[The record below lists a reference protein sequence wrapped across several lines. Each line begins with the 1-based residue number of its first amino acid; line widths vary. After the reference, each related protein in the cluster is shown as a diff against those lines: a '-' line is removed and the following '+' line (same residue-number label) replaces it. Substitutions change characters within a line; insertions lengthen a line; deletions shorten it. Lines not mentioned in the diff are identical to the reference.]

1 MIQLA
6 NVKIARKLALLIGAS
21 VLQVACLTGVA
32 WWGVHSLDTQMD
44 HAKDEARRTAL
55 ALRASSQVNALG
67 VNVANALLARKFDA
81 ATMDR
86 IAAFRKGYVADL
98 DELATLSN
106 SAEDKQRRETMAQT
120 LTEWR
125 EADLKVIAGIEA
137 DKEAEAMKVYRE
149 QVIPRFQELGAA
161 LIDYQAYRQRQV
173 DQINQ
178 TQHASVFRT
187 RVLLLAFG
195 GVWLAISC
203 ALGVV
208 IAGSISK
215 PLEAAV
221 KHLEEV
227 AAGDMLND
235 MSAEYLERE
244 DEIGLLSQSMRTMS
258 GSLRNMIGK
267 VNEGI
272 GVLSSSSGQLSA
284 NSSKMSDGSREAS
297 GKAHAV
303 AAAAEQMTATIGEI
317 AGNSEKA
324 RRITEQATQQAA
336 TISEQMIQLGAA
348 AQLIGKVTE
357 TITEISSQTNLLALN
372 ATIEAARAGSAGKG
386 FAVVANEIKELAKQ
400 TAAATEDIK
409 GKIAGVQSS
418 TASGISEIDKV
429 TVIIHEVSDI
439 VSSIAAAIEEQSTVT
454 KDIARN
460 IAEASTGV
468 GDANKR
474 VAETSQA
481 TAEIAREIAG
491 VDQAAAHMAEGS
503 EQVRSSA
510 TELSRV
516 AEQLQ
521 AAAVSKFRVA
531 RVDHNILRS
540 AINAHA
546 AWTSRLRAAIGS
558 RHLDIPVA
566 TVKVDNQ
573 CQFGKWLYGEQ
584 LSGEEKQTGH
594 YRTVKQLHAQF
605 HEAASAV
612 AHFAIAGQKEAAE
625 NAMSPGSEY
634 ARISSALT
642 GALNHWSA
650 AV

>member
-1 MIQLA
+1 M
-6 NVKIARKLALLIGAS
+6 
-21 VLQVACLTGVA
+21 
-32 WWGVHSLDTQMD
+32 
-44 HAKDEARRTAL
+44 
-55 ALRASSQVNALG
+55 
-67 VNVANALLARKFDA
+67 
-81 ATMDR
+81 
-86 IAAFRKGYVADL
+86 IAASKA
-98 DELATLSN
+98 
-106 SAEDKQRRETMAQT
+106 DKQ
-120 LTEWR
+120 
-125 EADLKVIAGIEA
+125 G
-137 DKEAEAMKVYRE
+137 EAMKLYRE
-149 QVIPRFQELGAA
+149 QVIPRLQELGAT
-161 LIDYQAYRQRQV
+161 LLDYQAYRQQQV
-173 DQINQ
+173 DKINQ

-187 RVLLLAFG
+187 KVLLLAFG
-195 GVWLAISC
+195 GIWLAISC

-208 IAGSISK
+208 VAGSISK

-221 KHLEEV
+221 KHLEQS

-235 MSAEYLERE
+235 MPAEYLERE
-244 DEIGLLSQSMRTMS
+244 DEIGLLAQSMQTMS

-272 GVLSSSSGQLSA
+272 GVLSSSSGELSA
-284 NSSKMSDGSREAS
+284 NSGKMSDGSREAS

-303 AAAAEQMTATIGEI
+303 AAAAEQMTANVMSVAAGMEQTTTNLTSVASATEQMTATIGEI

-324 RRITEQATQQAA
+324 RRITEEATRQAA
-336 TISEQMIQLGAA
+336 SISEQMNQLGAA
-348 AQLIGKVTE
+348 AQEIGKVTE

-409 GKIAGVQSS
+409 GRIAGVQSS
-418 TASGISEIDKV
+418 TAGGIAEIDKV

-474 VAETSQA
+474 VSETSQA

-503 EQVRSSA
+503 EQVRTQRHGIVQGGRTTADSG
-510 TELSRV
+510 V
-516 AEQLQ
+516 AVPRGPRRPQCVEERGQRALGLDLAPQ
-521 AAAVSKFRVA
+521 GRHCQQTPGHPGGHGQGGQSVPVRQVAVRRAALRRGEADRPLPQREAAAR
-531 RVDHNILRS
+531 
-540 AINAHA
+540 
-546 AWTSRLRAAIGS
+546 
-558 RHLDIPVA
+558 
-566 TVKVDNQ
+566 
-573 CQFGKWLYGEQ
+573 
-584 LSGEEKQTGH
+584 
-594 YRTVKQLHAQF
+594 QF

-612 AHFAIAGQKEAAE
+612 AQFAISGQKQAAE

-634 ARISSALT
+634 ARVSSALT
-642 GALNHWSA
+642 GALNNWSA

>member
-1 MIQLA
+1 M
-6 NVKIARKLALLIGAS
+6 
-21 VLQVACLTGVA
+21 
-32 WWGVHSLDTQMD
+32 
-44 HAKDEARRTAL
+44 
-55 ALRASSQVNALG
+55 ALRVSSQVNALG
-67 VNVANALLARKFDA
+67 VNVVNALLFKKFDA

-86 IAAFRKGYVADL
+86 IAAFRKGYMADL

-106 SAEDKQRRETMAQT
+106 SADGNRREEAMVQT
-120 LTEWR
+120 LTQWR
-125 EADLKVIAGIEA
+125 EADLKVIAASEA
-137 DKEAEAMKVYRE
+137 DKQGEALQLYRE

-161 LIDYQAYRQRQV
+161 LTGYQTFQQQQV
-173 DQINQ
+173 DKINQ
-178 TQHASVFRT
+178 AQHASVFQT
-187 RVLLLAFG
+187 KVLLLAFG
-195 GVWLAISC
+195 GIWLAISC
-203 ALGVV
+203 ALGVL

-215 PLEAAV
+215 PLDAAV
-221 KHLEEV
+221 KHLESV
-227 AAGDMLND
+227 ASGDMLTD
-235 MSAEYLERE
+235 MPADYLGRE
-244 DEIGLLSQSMRTMS
+244 DEIGLLAQSMQTMS

-272 GVLSSSSGQLSA
+272 GVLTSSSGQLSA
-284 NSSKMSDGSREAS
+284 NSSKMSDGSLEAS

-303 AAAAEQMTATIGEI
+303 AAAAEQMTANVVSVAAGMEQTTTNLTSVASATEQMTATIGEI

-324 RRITEQATQQAA
+324 RRITEQATRQAA

-348 AQLIGKVTE
+348 AQFIGKVTE

-400 TAAATEDIK
+400 TAGATEDIK

-418 TASGISEIDKV
+418 TASGIAEIDKV

-510 TELSRV
+510 TELSKV

-521 AAAVSKFRVA
+521 TAVSKFRVA
-531 RVDHNILRS
+531 RVDHNVLKS
-540 AINAHA
+540 AVSAHS
-546 AWTSRLRAAIGS
+546 AWTSRLKAAIAS

-566 TVKVDNQ
+566 TVRVDNQ

-584 LSGEEKQTGH
+584 LSAEEKQTDH
-594 YRTVKQLHAQF
+594 YRSVKQLHTQF
-605 HEAASAV
+605 HEAASEV
-612 AHFAIAGQKEAAE
+612 AQFAISGQKEAAE

-634 ARISSALT
+634 TRVSSALT
-642 GALNHWSA
+642 GALNNWSA

>member
-32 WWGVHSLDTQMD
+32 WWGVHSLNTQMD
-44 HAKDEARRTAL
+44 HAKDEARRTTL
-55 ALRASSQVNALG
+55 ALRVSSQVNALG
-67 VNVANALLARKFDA
+67 VNVVNALLFKKFDA

-86 IAAFRKGYVADL
+86 IAAFRKGYMADL

-106 SAEDKQRRETMAQT
+106 SADGNRRRETMVQT
-120 LTEWR
+120 LTQWR
-125 EADLKVIAGIEA
+125 EADLKVIAASEA
-137 DKEAEAMKVYRE
+137 DNQGEALKLYRE

-161 LIDYQAYRQRQV
+161 LTDYQAYRQRQV

-244 DEIGLLSQSMRTMS
+244 DEIGLLSQSMQTMS

-272 GVLSSSSGQLSA
+272 GVLSSSSGELSA
-284 NSSKMSDGSREAS
+284 NSGKMSDGSREAS

-303 AAAAEQMTATIGEI
+303 AAAAEQMTANVVSVAAGMEQTTTNLTSVASATEQMTATIGEI

-324 RRITEQATQQAA
+324 RRITEQATRQAA

-400 TAAATEDIK
+400 TAGATEDIK

-418 TASGISEIDKV
+418 TASGIAEIDKV
-429 TVIIHEVSDI
+429 TRDHSRSQRHRIFDRRRHRR
-439 VSSIAAAIEEQSTVT
+439 TVHGNQ
-454 KDIARN
+454 RHC
-460 IAEASTGV
+460 AEYRGSLHGRGGRQQAGGGNLAGHRGDRSRDRRRRPGGGAHGRGQRAS
-468 GDANKR
+468 AKPAPPNCPKSPNNCR
-474 VAETSQA
+474 Q
-481 TAEIAREIAG
+481 RC
-491 VDQAAAHMAEGS
+491 
-503 EQVRSSA
+503 RSSA
-510 TELSRV
+510 
-516 AEQLQ
+516 
-521 AAAVSKFRVA
+521 
-531 RVDHNILRS
+531 
-540 AINAHA
+540 
-546 AWTSRLRAAIGS
+546 W
-558 RHLDIPVA
+558 P
-566 TVKVDNQ
+566 
-573 CQFGKWLYGEQ
+573 
-584 LSGEEKQTGH
+584 
-594 YRTVKQLHAQF
+594 
-605 HEAASAV
+605 ASTTM
-612 AHFAIAGQKEAAE
+612 F
-625 NAMSPGSEY
+625 
-634 ARISSALT
+634 
-642 GALNHWSA
+642 
-650 AV
+650 

>member
-106 SAEDKQRRETMAQT
+106 SAEGKRRRETMAQT

-125 EADLKVIAGIEA
+125 EADLKVIAASEA
-137 DKEAEAMKVYRE
+137 DNPEEALKLYRE

-303 AAAAEQMTATIGEI
+303 AAAAEQMTANVVSVAAGMEQTTTNLTSVASATEQMTATIGEI

-324 RRITEQATQQAA
+324 RRITEEATRQAA
-336 TISEQMIQLGAA
+336 THQRTDEPVGRGGPADRQSHRNHHRDFIADQFAGAQRDHRGGPRRFGGQGIRGSGQRDQGTGQADRRAPPKISRVGSRAC
-348 AQLIGKVTE
+348 
-357 TITEISSQTNLLALN
+357 N
-372 ATIEAARAGSAGKG
+372 RPPPAGSPK
-386 FAVVANEIKELAKQ
+386 
-400 TAAATEDIK
+400 
-409 GKIAGVQSS
+409 S
-418 TASGISEIDKV
+418 TKCPRSF
-429 TVIIHEVSDI
+429 
-439 VSSIAAAIEEQSTVT
+439 T
-454 KDIARN
+454 K
-460 IAEASTGV
+460 
-468 GDANKR
+468 
-474 VAETSQA
+474 
-481 TAEIAREIAG
+481 
-491 VDQAAAHMAEGS
+491 
-503 EQVRSSA
+503 
-510 TELSRV
+510 
-516 AEQLQ
+516 
-521 AAAVSKFRVA
+521 
-531 RVDHNILRS
+531 S
-540 AINAHA
+540 AILYLPSPRP
-546 AWTSRLRAAIGS
+546 SR
-558 RHLDIPVA
+558 
-566 TVKVDNQ
+566 N
-573 CQFGKWLYGEQ
+573 
-584 LSGEEKQTGH
+584 
-594 YRTVKQLHAQF
+594 
-605 HEAASAV
+605 
-612 AHFAIAGQKEAAE
+612 
-625 NAMSPGSEY
+625 SP
-634 ARISSALT
+634 R
-642 GALNHWSA
+642 
-650 AV
+650 